1 MEGNF
6 IKGFLYKEIYRNEIN
21 GYMVGLFK
29 VNETDDENIP
39 TNKLITYTGYFMK
52 TNDNDN
58 YVSNQPIIPQ
68 ASNLTDTSDTGVVC
82 PECGHINEADSNFC
96 ESCGKKL

>member
-1 MEGNF
+1 MSY
-6 IKGFLYKEIYRNEIN
+6 IKGKFKHIIFESESGYR
-21 GYMVGLFK
+21 VGLFK

-58 YVSNQPIIPQ
+58 YVLNERYIFMIDMVINLVLIIM
-68 ASNLTDTSDTGVVC
+68 
-82 PECGHINEADSNFC
+82 
-96 ESCGKKL
+96 KKLYQRVKML

>member
-1 MEGNF
+1 MSY
-6 IKGFLYKEIYRNEIN
+6 IKGKFKHIIFESESGYR
-21 GYMVGLFK
+21 VGLFK

-58 YVSNQPIIPQ
+58 YVLN
-68 ASNLTDTSDTGVVC
+68 
-82 PECGHINEADSNFC
+82 
-96 ESCGKKL
+96 GKYIFHDRYGYIKFLVMIVYIKLKKIKVI